1 VRTVTALF
9 LERDVVIN
17 IQCKQ

>member
-1 VRTVTALF
+1 VRIVTALF

-17 IQCKQ
+17 IQSKQ